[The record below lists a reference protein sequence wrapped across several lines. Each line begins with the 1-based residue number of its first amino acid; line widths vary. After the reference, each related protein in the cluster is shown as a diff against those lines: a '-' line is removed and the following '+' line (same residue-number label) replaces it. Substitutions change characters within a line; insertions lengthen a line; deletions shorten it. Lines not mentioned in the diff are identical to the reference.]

1 MARITPNNSIP
12 LLWYTIPRIYARGV
26 EMNVRLD
33 LSDCTLSTEH
43 QALVDGLNEFLA
55 LLPDDDDPDVALR
68 LAMEIL
74 EAANVAPQV
83 VLAQAAHFAQARSV
97 RVYKQRL
104 REEGLTGLF
113 DRPIPGRP
121 AVTRQTSVEKALI
134 QAILS
139 AVMEERTLP
148 DDEVLAE
155 RVNQILSEAQ
165 VPEAGSVTA
174 SMVETIRLR
183 WDIRRPAIRQQLQ
196 AAQPLASP
204 KPDKVKLGQTR
215 VGGAFIL
222 AILLLETGWL
232 KCAHLLPMAPG
243 YAVTAT
249 QWLLTAIFS
258 VIYGVRRAFHL
269 DDVRDIGFA
278 LVTGRPRP
286 LSHSTFQHLLRAIPA
301 DAAERFYKATAE
313 QEVQALGEGTRRVS
327 LDGHN
332 FPRYT
337 RIVELV
343 KGKIGNTGRLLK
355 AEELVLAYD
364 LDALTWLAVRVYQGT
379 KKLSRGLVEIVR
391 ELLRHRGQLKGLLR
405 LFFDKGGYCGQIF
418 RTLADCP
425 DVHFYTPAVRY
436 PDNVAQWEQLPDADF
451 AAQPFVFDKHADL
464 PAEERPAYR
473 LADTEMTINVWEKHK
488 VVDTVTLRAVVL
500 HNPQGQKPAERWPVV
515 LLTDDRQIDARALL
529 NEYGDHWGQEFGHR
543 IGKHDLYL
551 DILPPGY
558 ILKTWRDDQ
567 GQLHREV
574 EYDQTALFLSAWLRC
589 LVFNLMSR
597 FAQAMGG
604 EYTKMWAGTLLRK
617 FIRRPATLYL
627 VDKELHVVFDPFP
640 GQEEFQPLLDKLNA
654 KRTPIPWLNN
664 LVVQFSIAQ
673 DEPLH
678 PLAEPEK
685 RNRLFGDG

>member
-1 MARITPNNSIP
+1 
-12 LLWYTIPRIYARGV
+12 
-26 EMNVRLD
+26 MNVCLD

-55 LLPDDDDPDVALR
+55 LLPDNDNSNAALR

-74 EAANVAPQV
+74 EAANVAPQA
-83 VLAQAAHFAQARSV
+83 VLAQAAGFTQSRSV
-97 RVYKQRL
+97 RVYEQRL
-104 REEGLTGLF
+104 REEGLAGLF

-121 AVTRQTSVEKALI
+121 AVTTRTSVEKALFQI
-134 QAILS
+134 ILS
-139 AVMEERTLP
+139 AVIEEHALP
-148 DDEVLAE
+148 DDGVLAE
-155 RVNQILSEAQ
+155 RVNQVLGEAQ

-174 SMVETIRLR
+174 SMVETIRLH
-183 WDIRRPAIRQQLQ
+183 WGIQRPALTRQLR
-196 AAQPLASP
+196 AGQPPATSEA
-204 KPDKVKLGQTR
+204 DTVRLGQTQ

-222 AILLLETGWL
+222 VILLLETGWL
-232 KCAHLLPMAPG
+232 KFAHMLPMAPG
-243 YAVTAT
+243 YAVTGT

-258 VIYGVRRAFHL
+258 VIYGIRRAFHL
-269 DDVRDIGFA
+269 DDARDIGFA

-286 LSHSTFQHLLRAIPA
+286 LSHSTFQHLLRAIPSE
-301 DAAERFYKATAE
+301 AAERFYKATAE

-332 FPRYT
+332 FPRFT
-337 RIVELV
+337 RLVELV
-343 KGKIGNTGRLLK
+343 KGRIGNTGRLLK

-391 ELLRHRGQLKGLLR
+391 ELLRHRGKLKGLLR
-405 LFFDKGGYCGQIF
+405 LFFDKGGYCGKIF
-418 RTLADCP
+418 RTLSDCL

-436 PDNVAQWEQLPDADF
+436 PANVAQWEQLQEADF
-451 AAQPFVFDKHADL
+451 EPESFVFDKHADL
-464 PAEERPAYR
+464 PQEELPVYH
-473 LADTEMTINVWEKHK
+473 LSDTEMTINVRENHK

-500 HNPQGQKPAERWPVV
+500 HDPQGQKPAERWPVV

-529 NEYGDHWGQEFGHR
+529 NEYGDHWGQEFAHR

-558 ILKTWRDDQ
+558 VLKTWRDDQ

-574 EYDQTALFLSAWLRC
+574 KYDQTALFLSAWLRC
-589 LVFNLMSR
+589 LVFNLMTR

-604 EYTKMWAGTLLRK
+604 EYTRMWAGTLLRK

-627 VDKELHVVFDPFP
+627 VGKELHVVFDPFP
-640 GQEEFQPLLDKLNA
+640 GQEKLQPLLDKLNA
-654 KRTPIPWLNN
+654 KRTAIPWLNN